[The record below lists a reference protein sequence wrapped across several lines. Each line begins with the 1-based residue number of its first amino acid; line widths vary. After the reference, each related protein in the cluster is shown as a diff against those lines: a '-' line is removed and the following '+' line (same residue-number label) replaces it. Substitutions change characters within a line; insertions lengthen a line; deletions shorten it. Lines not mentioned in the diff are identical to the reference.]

1 MEKRSKM
8 PISERAK
15 IFMPFEPL
23 KGFREALAEREERAR
38 QELNEVSV
46 APIPPEVDTAHNL
59 FET

>member
-1 MEKRSKM
+1 
-8 PISERAK
+8 
-15 IFMPFEPL
+15 MPFEPL

-38 QELNEVSV
+38 QELNEASV